1 MMKKWYK
8 AKILIFIVVTLIV
21 LVVSY
26 DFIDPPHL
34 TKNIETATV
43 KRSVQMF
50 PRYGDTYHKIV
61 VELTN
66 GQLYT
71 FSTQLS
77 SGIKPGAKVDLK
89 VYKRKITGLVTYKL
103 K

>member
-1 MMKKWYK
+1 MKRWDKV
-8 AKILIFIVVTLIV
+8 KILIFIVVTLII
-21 LVVSY
+21 LVVSF

-34 TKNIETATV
+34 TQKIETATV

-50 PRYGDTYHKIV
+50 PRYGDTYNKVV

-66 GQLYT
+66 GQIYT

-77 SGIKPGAKVDLK
+77 SGIKSGAKIDLK
-89 VYKRKITGLVTYKL
+89 VYERKITGLVIYKL